1 MELRQLRQFVMVAEH
16 LNFRRAAEALHMAQ
30 PPLSVAIRNLESE
43 LGAPLIARH
52 GRGIELTEAGHA
64 AYAAAKNCLFS
75 AQEVFAAVSTVGT
88 GEYGHIRLAF
98 VGSATYSVLP
108 ALLPAFRQRFP
119 GIQLTLS
126 EATNLQA
133 LKQLE
138 VREIDAALVRYPTTH
153 ISALAYELLEEDSFV
168 AAIPAEHPLARR
180 RRVPLTLLAQYPF
193 IDYSAN
199 QVLGLHD
206 LVSMMFQK
214 AGLRPAVVQKAT
226 QVQTVISLVQS
237 RMGVA
242 LVPSIVRKQAPK
254 HVVFREIESMPEG
267 HLMGVAL
274 AYSSESTPIAVL
286 RLRDV
291 AATKYA
297 RVDAR
302 AST

>member
-30 PPLSVAIRNLESE
+30 PPLSVAIRNLEAE
-43 LGAPLIARH
+43 LGAPLFVRE
-52 GRGIELTEAGHA
+52 GRGIALTEAGRA

-75 AQEVFAAVSTVGT
+75 AQEVFAAVNTVGT

-138 VREIDAALVRYPTTH
+138 AGEIDAALVRYPTTH
-153 ISALAYELLEEDSFV
+153 ISALSYEILEEDRFI
-168 AAIPAEHPLARR
+168 AAIQAGHPLAKRR
-180 RRVPLTLLAQYPF
+180 RIPLELLVQYPF

-199 QVLGLHD
+199 QVPGLHA
-206 LVSMMFQK
+206 LVSLAFQR

-254 HVVFREIESMPEG
+254 HVVFREVENLPEG
-267 HLMGVAL
+267 HAMGVAL
-274 AYSSESTPIAVL
+274 AYSSEKTPIAVL
-286 RLRDV
+286 RLREI
-291 AATKYA
+291 AAEKYTA
-297 RVDAR
+297 LDADTQ
-302 AST
+302 A

>member
-30 PPLSVAIRNLESE
+30 PPLSVAIRNLETE
-43 LGAPLIARH
+43 LGAPLFARR

-75 AQEVFAAVSTVGT
+75 AQEVFGAVSTVGT

-108 ALLPAFRQRFP
+108 TLLPAFRERFP

-138 VREIDAALVRYPTTH
+138 AREIDAALVRYPTTH
-153 ISALAYELLEEDSFV
+153 ISALVYEMLEEDRFV
-168 AAIPAEHPLARR
+168 AAIPAGHSLAKRR
-180 RRVPLTLLAQYPF
+180 SVPLSLISQCPF
-193 IDYSAN
+193 IDYSAT
-199 QVLGLHD
+199 QVPGLHA
-206 LVSMMFQK
+206 LVSFAFQQ
-214 AGLRPAVVQKAT
+214 AGLRPAVVQRAT

-242 LVPSIVRKQAPK
+242 LVPSIVRRQAPK
-254 HVVFREIESMPEG
+254 QVVFRDIEDMPNG
-267 HLMGVAL
+267 PAMGVAL
-274 AYSSESTPIAVL
+274 AYSSENTPVAVKRLSEIAKC
-286 RLRDV
+286 
-291 AATKYA
+291 AAMHA
-297 RVDAR
+297 DR
-302 AST
+302 